1 MPRNLHQVTYSHMA
15 TDEHHGR
22 FAFCIDHTHH
32 KVYACKRC
40 YLSTFTQK
48 TQEFYYCTDSLCFQ
62 QHCNIQCVR
71 QKKTPSGSKKRRRNG
86 SVPWVAAFVLI
97 ASSRLLHTPITQALL
112 NSTSKAH
119 PVLLHTRT
127 PLGGGFQAHLRNG
140 AEMQQWLGKSPGKT
154 QEGVARRLLPEYK
167 WAVASSE
174 CAQTTWLLVLLSHN
188 PQHGCSTV
196 CGRNVPSVLPQQRK
210 CGNTRE
216 MFCCHASSPRWH
228 STSLVPTA

>member
-1 MPRNLHQVTYSHMA
+1 M
-15 TDEHHGR
+15 
-22 FAFCIDHTHH
+22 
-32 KVYACKRC
+32 
-40 YLSTFTQK
+40 LSTALQYGK
-48 TQEFYYCTDSLCFQ
+48 RKLLQVQ
-62 QHCNIQCVR
+62 
-71 QKKTPSGSKKRRRNG
+71 KKRRRNG

-167 WAVASSE
+167 WAVARSE

-228 STSLVPTA
+228 SMSLVPTA

>member
-1 MPRNLHQVTYSHMA
+1 MA

-22 FAFCIDHTHH
+22 FAFRIDHTHH

-62 QHCNIQCVR
+62 QHCSMAKENSFR
-71 QKKTPSGSKKRRRNG
+71 FKKKRRRNG
-86 SVPWVAAFVLI
+86 SVPWVAAFVLV
-97 ASSRLLHTPITQALL
+97 AFSRLLHTPITQALL

-167 WAVASSE
+167 WAVARSE

-210 CGNTRE
+210 CG
-216 MFCCHASSPRWH
+216 PRWH
-228 STSLVPTA
+228 SMSLVPTA